1 MSSLPLEGVRVL
13 DLTHAL
19 AGPYCTMLLADL
31 GADVIK
37 LEPPGQG
44 DQARLWGPP
53 FINGQASYFMSV
65 NRNKRGIVLNLR
77 DDEGRKWA
85 RALALASDVV
95 VENFKPGVARR
106 LGLGHE
112 DLRAAKPALV
122 YASIS
127 GFGQAH
133 PELAGYDMIAQGT
146 SGIMSLTGSPGGP
159 PTKVG
164 IPVGDVAAGMFAA
177 QAILAAL
184 IKRDRS
190 GEGAYIDVA
199 LNDSLL
205 AMLAY
210 QAGRYFATGEAPRA
224 EGNFHSTIAPYG
236 TFQAKDGAM
245 NIAVASDDQYARFCE
260 VLEAPELAR
269 DERFRSNA
277 ERQARRNELTEEV
290 EKRLQQRTRADWL
303 PRLMEAAI
311 PAGPILT
318 VAEAFE
324 SRLAEDMKVELDH
337 PAAGRVKQVAPPIRL
352 DGQRL
357 PIRRPPP
364 LLGEHTDEVLEEV
377 LHD

>member
-1 MSSLPLEGVRVL
+1 MIGLPLEGTRVL

-37 LEPPGQG
+37 LEPPGHG

-53 FINGQASYFMSV
+53 FVNGQASYFMSV

-77 DDEGRKWA
+77 EDEGRRSA

-95 VENFKPGVARR
+95 VENFKPGVAKR
-106 LGLGHE
+106 LGLGPE
-112 DLRAAKPALV
+112 ELRGAKPALI

-146 SGIMSLTGSPGGP
+146 SGIMSLTGPPQGP

-164 IPVGDVAAGMFAA
+164 IPVGDVAAGMFTA

-184 IKRDRS
+184 IKRNRT
-190 GEGAYIDVA
+190 GEGASIDVA

-210 QAGRYFATGEAPRA
+210 QAGRYFATGEAPKA

-245 NIAVASDDQYARFCE
+245 NIAVASDDQYSRFCR
-260 VLEAPELAR
+260 VLEAPELAE
-269 DERFRSNA
+269 DERFRTNA
-277 ERQARRNELTEEV
+277 DRQARREELTAEV
-290 EKRLQQRTRADWL
+290 ERHLKERTREEWL

-318 VAEAFE
+318 VAEAFQ
-324 SRLAEDMKVELDH
+324 SPLAEDMKVAVEH
-337 PAAGRVKQVAPPIRL
+337 PAAGRVQQVSPPIRF
-352 DGQRL
+352 DGRRP

-364 LLGEHTDEVLEEV
+364 LLGEHTDEVLKEV
-377 LHD
+377 LSD